1 MPSGA
6 GWPILKQQRL
16 EIAAANLF
24 AADVRAL
31 CEPGPS
37 GSASDSMELLAEVDA
52 ALPALS
58 NAITH
63 TYFSH
68 AEQERTD
75 VIYRVVHRTTY
86 DYEDPVSVS
95 HHLVRLTPRNIPG
108 QVCRET
114 GISIAPSPDR
124 DHHSRRLFRKR
135 RDVLH
140 AAGAARAPDRRS
152 AQYFG
157 IARTGAAGF
166 LLISGLGDCCPVAGQ
181 RS

>member
-16 EIAAANLF
+16 EVAAANLF

-37 GSASDSMELLAEVDA
+37 GSRDRLDGLLAQVDA

-68 AEQERTD
+68 AEQERT
-75 VIYRVVHRTTY
+75 
-86 DYEDPVSVS
+86 
-95 HHLVRLTPRNIPG
+95 
-108 QVCRET
+108 
-114 GISIAPSPDR
+114 A
-124 DHHSRRLFRKR
+124 
-135 RDVLH
+135 
-140 AAGAARAPDRRS
+140 
-152 AQYFG
+152 
-157 IARTGAAGF
+157 
-166 LLISGLGDCCPVAGQ
+166 
-181 RS
+181 